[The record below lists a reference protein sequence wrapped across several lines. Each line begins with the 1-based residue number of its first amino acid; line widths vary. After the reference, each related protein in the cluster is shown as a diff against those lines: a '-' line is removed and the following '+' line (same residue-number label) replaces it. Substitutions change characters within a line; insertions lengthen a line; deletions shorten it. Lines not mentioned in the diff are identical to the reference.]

1 MDITVHNFKEN
12 KLSVFIVS
20 TELFF
25 LHCVSLSL
33 SNYLSGWPKFPY
45 AFIDLSDN
53 PQQLKNH
60 VIPILQCM
68 SQALLPHNE

>member
-20 TELFF
+20 TEFF
-25 LHCVSLSL
+25 F
-33 SNYLSGWPKFPY
+33 LSGWPKCPY
-45 AFIDLSDN
+45 AFIDHSDN

-60 VIPILQCM
+60 VILILQCTSPPP
-68 SQALLPHNE
+68 SQ